1 MHVPVFVMRQ
11 VLVNVSPAPMMLLSV
26 MVTSL
31 TNDALLVQPG
41 SFSGRGA
48 DGVDVMSGVV
58 AVGSTVSVAPVM
70 GISMV
75 GAWVA
80 TAV

>member
-1 MHVPVFVMRQ
+1 
-11 VLVNVSPAPMMLLSV
+11 

-31 TNDALLVQPG
+31 TNDALLVQSG
-41 SFSGRGA
+41 AFSGRGT
-48 DGVDVMSGVV
+48 DGVDVISGVV

-80 TAV
+80 TGV